1 MELFDEVKNRYFQL
15 VFRIINECVSGKT
28 KDEILKIIDEGEFEQ
43 KVIGKNQCTFADLVL
58 NTGDKDNNFN
68 LLKQEND
75 LFFPCLRDTGKRPL
89 PIRFTNLEKAW
100 LKALLSQPG
109 IEMILSDE
117 TLAQLQTILRDIDTP
132 LKKDYLEMTNIIQ
145 LPEISQPDI
154 YQANFRLLLEAL
166 IQEKPI
172 RYDNQDRKGN
182 LHKNKLAVPVSLEYS
197 MRDGR
202 FRISMF
208 SLDDNR
214 PVMANLFTLSNLRIV
229 NEKVPIDRET
239 ARALLYEK
247 YSQEPIVLEVTDKK
261 GAMER
266 SFMCFSGMERSAKHL
281 GNNKYELQLHYYL
294 FEEENLIRSII
305 SLGPYVKVTSPQ
317 RIADEIISR
326 VRKSL
331 EFATR

>member
-1 MELFDEVKNRYFQL
+1 M
-15 VFRIINECVSGKT
+15 T
-28 KDEILKIIDEGEFEQ
+28 
-43 KVIGKNQCTFADLVL
+43 
-58 NTGDKDNNFN
+58 
-68 LLKQEND
+68 
-75 LFFPCLRDTGKRPL
+75 
-89 PIRFTNLEKAW
+89 
-100 LKALLSQPG
+100 
-109 IEMILSDE
+109 LSDE

-132 LKKDYLEMTNIIQ
+132 IKKDYLEMTNIIQ

-154 YQANFRLLLEAL
+154 YQDNFRLLLEAL

-172 RYDNQDRKGN
+172 RYDNQDRKGYV
-182 LHKNKLAVPVSLEYS
+182 HKNKLAMPVSLEYS
-197 MRDGR
+197 IRDGR

-214 PVMANLFTLSNLRIV
+214 PIMANLFTLSNLRIV

-239 ARALLYEK
+239 ARALLFEK

>member
-1 MELFDEVKNRYFQL
+1 MELFDEVKNRYFHL
-15 VFRIINECVSGKT
+15 LFIIINECVFGKT
-28 KDEILKIIDEGEFEQ
+28 KDEILMIIDEGEFDQ
-43 KVIGKNQCTFADLVL
+43 KVIGKNQHTFADLVL
-58 NTGDKDNNFN
+58 NSGDDNHNFN

-75 LFFPCLRDTGKRPL
+75 LFFPCIRDTGKNPL

-132 LKKDYLEMTNIIQ
+132 IKEDYLEMTNIIQ
-145 LPEISQPDI
+145 LPEISNPEI
-154 YQANFRLLLEAL
+154 YETNFRLLLEAL
-166 IQEKPI
+166 IQDKPI
-172 RYDNQDRKGN
+172 RYDNKDRKGN
-182 LHKNKLAVPVSLEYS
+182 VHKNKLAMPVSLEYS

-214 PVMANLFTLSNLRIV
+214 PIMANLFTLANLRIV
-229 NEKVPIDRET
+229 NEKVPIDREA
-239 ARALLYEK
+239 ARALLFGI
-247 YSQEPIVLEVTDKK
+247 YSQEPIVIEVTDKK

-294 FEEENLIRSII
+294 FEEENLIRNII

-317 RIADEIISR
+317 RIADEIVSR
-326 VRKSL
+326 VKKSL